1 MTVRN
6 VLFPLLNVHVK
17 IFLFFSISKK
27 KKTTL
32 QCMQLTGRTVEL
44 FLSLFMAW
52 DFGHVLLLLF
62 EIST

>member
-6 VLFPLLNVHVK
+6 VLFPLLNVHIK
-17 IFLFFSISKK
+17 IFFFFFLFQK
-27 KKTTL
+27 KKTL
-32 QCMQLTGRTVEL
+32 QYVQLTGRTVEL

>member
-6 VLFPLLNVHVK
+6 VLFPLLNVHIK
-17 IFLFFSISKK
+17 IFFFFFLFQKK
-27 KKTTL
+27 KPL
-32 QCMQLTGRTVEL
+32 QYVQLTGRTVEL

>member
-17 IFLFFSISKK
+17 IFFFFLFQK

>member
-17 IFLFFSISKK
+17 IFFFFLFQK
-27 KKTTL
+27 KKTL
-32 QCMQLTGRTVEL
+32 QYMQLTGRTVEL